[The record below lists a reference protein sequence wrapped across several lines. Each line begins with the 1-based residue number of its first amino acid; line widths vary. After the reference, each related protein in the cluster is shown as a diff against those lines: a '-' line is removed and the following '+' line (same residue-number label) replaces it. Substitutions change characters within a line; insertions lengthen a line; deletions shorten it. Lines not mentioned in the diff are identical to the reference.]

1 MKRLLLISIISLI
14 PAVDFYAQSAA
25 DSAVYND
32 GISLLDKAKTTDNYL
47 EAAFYFE
54 QLATQYPKQWLVMY
68 FAAYSYIQA
77 SQKALVSNDMDALLD
92 RAQLPLNKAFALK
105 PNEPELQVLQAFL
118 YQTRIPVNPLV
129 RGLSYSQK
137 AEACLKKAVAADP
150 SNPRAVTLM
159 AYNIY
164 FTPAMFG
171 GGASKALPLFLKAK
185 GKYPAFVP
193 ALPFMPDWG
202 ERENQEMINTC
213 KKTKN

>member
-1 MKRLLLISIISLI
+1 MKRLLLISIISLL

-25 DSAVYND
+25 DSTMYND
-32 GISLLDKAKTTDNYL
+32 GISLLNKAKTTDNYL

-54 QLATQYPKQWLVMY
+54 QLAPQYPKQWLVMY
-68 FAAYSYIQA
+68 YAAYSYIHA
-77 SQKALVSNDMDALLD
+77 SQKALVSNDKDALLD

-118 YQTRIPVNPLV
+118 YQSRIPVSPQL

-137 AEACLKKAVAADP
+137 ADGCLKKAEAADP

-164 FTPAMFG
+164 FTPVIFG
-171 GGASKALPLFLKAK
+171 GGANKALPLFIKAK

-193 ALPFMPDWG
+193 ALPFMPGWG
-202 ERENQEMINTC
+202 ERENQEMISTC

>member
-1 MKRLLLISIISLI
+1 MRRLLLISIIGLL
-14 PAVDFYAQSAA
+14 PAVDFYAQSTA
-25 DSAVYND
+25 DSTMYND
-32 GISLLDKAKTTDNYL
+32 GISMLNKAKTTDNFL

-54 QLATQYPKQWLVMY
+54 QLAPQYPKQWLVLY
-68 FAAYSYIQA
+68 YAAFSYIQA
-77 SQKALVSNDMDALLD
+77 SQKALVSNDKDVLLN
-92 RAQLPLNKAFALK
+92 RAQQPLDNAFSLK

-118 YQTRIPVNPLV
+118 YQSRIPVNPLV

-150 SNPRAVTLM
+150 SNPRAFTLM
-159 AYNIY
+159 AYNTY

-193 ALPFMPDWG
+193 ALPFMPAWG

-213 KKTKN
+213 KNTKN